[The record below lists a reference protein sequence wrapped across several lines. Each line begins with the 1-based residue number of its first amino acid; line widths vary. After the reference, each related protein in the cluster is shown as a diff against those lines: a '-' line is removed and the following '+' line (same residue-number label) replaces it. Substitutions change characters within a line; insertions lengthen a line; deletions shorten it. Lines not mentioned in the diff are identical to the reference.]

1 MNKAQRRGIGLALS
15 LLAAGAASVH
25 AEAETVTLQRDRLQR
40 ALQALGADLAYARS
54 AAIRRGTQVVLCPRA
69 GDGRCRPNGRWEQ
82 GWLVFEDRNGDGR
95 PDRAGGVLRVSA
107 PARAGLTIRSTVGEP
122 VLRYGPRGRSGARQ
136 RLLIC
141 GGERLLGEM
150 EVAADGRVRSARP
163 KVRRPC
169 PAP

>member
-1 MNKAQRRGIGLALS
+1 MNKRQRRGIGLALG
-15 LLAAGAASVH
+15 LLAAGAAPAH

-40 ALQALGADLAYARS
+40 AVQALGTDLAYARS

-69 GDGRCRPNGRWEQ
+69 SDGRCRPNGRWEQ
-82 GWLVFEDRNGDGR
+82 GWLVFVDRDGDGR
-95 PDRAGGVLRVSA
+95 PDGAGGLLRVSA

-122 VLRYGPRGRSGARQ
+122 VLRYGPGGRGAWQ

-150 EVAADGRVRSARP
+150 EVSADGRVRSARP
-163 KVRRPC
+163 KVQRPC